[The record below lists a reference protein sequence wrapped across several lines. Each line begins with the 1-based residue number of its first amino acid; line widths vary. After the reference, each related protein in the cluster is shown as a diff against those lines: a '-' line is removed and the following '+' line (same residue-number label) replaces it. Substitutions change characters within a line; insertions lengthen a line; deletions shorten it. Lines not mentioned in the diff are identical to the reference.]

1 MSANR
6 VLTPVLLAALV
17 ACDDRILMQ
26 QQSRMRSRQHHV
38 LGVSSDTERR
48 MTREKRPDEL
58 AREAAPEPTEPLFTQ
73 RTTIGVVKWWR
84 DTKGHG
90 VIAASEI
97 APWDIWC
104 HFSAI
109 EGSGYRELKAG
120 ERVEVDYYR
129 ANQESFKYIAQR
141 VRRLD
146 PPNIPSADDR
156 SP

>member
-1 MSANR
+1 MESAR
-6 VLTPVLLAALV
+6 SFFGLPL
-17 ACDDRILMQ
+17 DREAYMK
-26 QQSRMRSRQHHV
+26 
-38 LGVSSDTERR
+38 
-48 MTREKRPDEL
+48 REKRPDEL
-58 AREAAPEPTEPLFTQ
+58 AREAAPEPTEPLFTE
-73 RTTIGVVKWWR
+73 RTTTGVVKWWR
-84 DTKGHG
+84 NEKGYG

-109 EGSGYRELKAG
+109 EGTGFKELKSG

-129 ANQESFKYIAQR
+129 ADQESFKYIAQR

-146 PPNIPSADDR
+146 PPSTSAQRD